1 MSESVTST
9 ILPTENQD
17 WSFWGTMR
25 EHAAEAWP
33 IAFTAIHNA
42 TSTDPASVRAFL
54 DSRYGRHFADGV
66 NGQMYYGAS
75 LADAIAK
82 TTAEWM
88 GWRITQRTSCE
99 TGMSRVPHCTACKSV
114 AGSASWEAPDDDDGQ
129 RATMGEFRLLG
140 AHIVIIGRTGSSVKH
155 RASYPLGCANEI
167 DDIDQSELV
176 LGLASCSR
184 ASVA

>member
-1 MSESVTST
+1 MST

-17 WSFWGTMR
+17 WGFWGTMR
-25 EHAAEAWP
+25 EHAAPAWP

-66 NGQMYYGAS
+66 NGQMHYGAS

-88 GWRITQRTSCE
+88 GWRITQRTSRE
-99 TGMSRVPHCTACKSV
+99 TGIP
-114 AGSASWEAPDDDDGQ
+114 AGLPYLTGFVINEGIAAEAQG
-129 RATMGEFRLLG
+129 
-140 AHIVIIGRTGSSVKH
+140 
-155 RASYPLGCANEI
+155 
-167 DDIDQSELV
+167 
-176 LGLASCSR
+176 
-184 ASVA
+184 

>member
-1 MSESVTST
+1 MVCHAQGIFPADDGDKQMSK

-17 WSFWGTMR
+17 WGFWGTMR
-25 EHAAEAWP
+25 EHAAPAWP

-66 NGQMYYGAS
+66 NSQMHYGAS

-88 GWRITQRTSCE
+88 GWRITQRTSRE
-99 TGMSRVPHCTACKSV
+99 TGIP
-114 AGSASWEAPDDDDGQ
+114 AGLPYLTGFVINEGIAAEAQD
-129 RATMGEFRLLG
+129 
-140 AHIVIIGRTGSSVKH
+140 
-155 RASYPLGCANEI
+155 
-167 DDIDQSELV
+167 
-176 LGLASCSR
+176 
-184 ASVA
+184 

>member
-1 MSESVTST
+1 MTT

-17 WSFWGTMR
+17 WGFWGTMR
-25 EHAAEAWP
+25 EHAQQAWP

-66 NGQMYYGAS
+66 NSQMHYGAS

-88 GWRITQRTSCE
+88 GWRITQRTSRE
-99 TGMSRVPHCTACKSV
+99 TGTCSIARSRTPETERRSGASRRAC
-114 AGSASWEAPDDDDGQ
+114 
-129 RATMGEFRLLG
+129 
-140 AHIVIIGRTGSSVKH
+140 SS
-155 RASYPLGCANEI
+155 
-167 DDIDQSELV
+167 
-176 LGLASCSR
+176 SR
-184 ASVA
+184 E

>member
-1 MSESVTST
+1 HHSANGLSRAGNFPADDGDKQMNT

-17 WSFWGTMR
+17 WGFWGTMR

-66 NGQMYYGAS
+66 NSQMHYGAS

-88 GWRITQRTSCE
+88 GWRITQRTSRE
-99 TGMSRVPHCTACKSV
+99 TGSTRNCWRLRRSICQSLPTAR
-114 AGSASWEAPDDDDGQ
+114 W
-129 RATMGEFRLLG
+129 
-140 AHIVIIGRTGSSVKH
+140 
-155 RASYPLGCANEI
+155 
-167 DDIDQSELV
+167 
-176 LGLASCSR
+176 
-184 ASVA
+184 

>member
-1 MSESVTST
+1 MVCHAQGISPADDGDKQMST

-17 WSFWGTMR
+17 WGFWGTMR
-25 EHAAEAWP
+25 EYAADAWP

-66 NGQMYYGAS
+66 NSQMHHGAS

-88 GWRITQRTSCE
+88 GWRITQRTSRE
-99 TGMSRVPHCTACKSV
+99 TGIPA
-114 AGSASWEAPDDDDGQ
+114 EAQD
-129 RATMGEFRLLG
+129 
-140 AHIVIIGRTGSSVKH
+140 
-155 RASYPLGCANEI
+155 
-167 DDIDQSELV
+167 
-176 LGLASCSR
+176 
-184 ASVA
+184 